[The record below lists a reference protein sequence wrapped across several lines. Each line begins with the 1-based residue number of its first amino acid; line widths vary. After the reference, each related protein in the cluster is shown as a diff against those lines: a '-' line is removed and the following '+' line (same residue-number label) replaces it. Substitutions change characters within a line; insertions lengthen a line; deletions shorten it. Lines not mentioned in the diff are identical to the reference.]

1 MLVNDINVHYQVEQM
16 EDVDHEEILSM
27 TAKKL
32 DSLRK
37 SNLIKSLN
45 ISKSV
50 SSLDDSLRNSTSPLI
65 QGNMMYLFL
74 SIKSKS
80 SILSY

>member
-1 MLVNDINVHYQVEQM
+1 
-16 EDVDHEEILSM
+16 M

-50 SSLDDSLRNSTSPLI
+50 SSLDDSLRNSNSPLI
-65 QGNMMYLFL
+65 QGNMMYLFFCQL
-74 SIKSKS
+74 NPNQVFLVIKNVKTQLKYSGFV
-80 SILSY
+80 I

>member
-1 MLVNDINVHYQVEQM
+1 M

-32 DSLRK
+32 DSLQK

-65 QGNMMYLFL
+65 QGNIMYLFL